1 MIFTALMEREAG
13 IDAREEQRKQQMSSI
28 LQGLNISPYSG
39 GVSVSSDGT
48 KKATSISEEDKL
60 LALDM
65 LVTPQDQGGLG
76 ASSDIAA
83 RLAGNNSK
91 DFIKIVEDLSALKE
105 KWGVGIDALTPERVD
120 KLLQDYI
127 VTTEVQGK
135 EIDINKFATIYG
147 IDEKLLDM
155 EVPGFEDKTFGEVIK
170 SGMDIPTT
178 VRMQL
183 GDEGAEPLNTSELKS
198 IGDFLNEAVATS
210 LKNEKILIAQE
221 TARLNDEMD
230 ANPDQQRREDI
241 QDKLRELVERSKK
254 VDDAE
259 KELKNIGST
268 ASAIALVGGR
278 SFMEMAKNRPEL
290 LRYNIPGWTDVIE
303 RYRFTSTSEKSA
315 KEQLIEEARSR
326 GIEVGDFVLL
336 DNIRVRVTP

>member
-183 GDEGAEPLNTSELKS
+183 GDEGAEPIKTSELKS
-198 IGDFLNEAVATS
+198 LGEFLNNSLAAT
-210 LKNEKILIAQE
+210 LDNEKALIAQE
-221 TARLNDEMD
+221 TERLNAEME
-230 ANPDQQRREDI
+230 ANPAQQRKEAIIRRRE
-241 QDKLRELVERSKK
+241 ELTERSLKVERAKN
-254 VDDAE
+254 
-259 KELKNIGST
+259 ELSTLGST
-268 ASAIALVGGR
+268 ASALSLVGGKA
-278 SFMEMAKNRPEL
+278 FMDLVKNKPEM
-290 LRYNIPGWTDVIE
+290 LRYNIPGWTDVAD

-315 KEQLIEEARSR
+315 KEQLLEEGESR
-326 GIEVGDFVLL
+326 GIKPGDFVLL